1 MNHRKVQADPLYN
14 LVKSM
19 TKSEK
24 RQFKLYANRLD
35 GNADAKFLLLFEL
48 LDRMKF
54 YDENQLLNAD
64 FVKRQQ
70 LSNLKAHL
78 YKQILVSLRLGVSSQ
93 TKSMKLREQ
102 LDFANILYNKGLYKQ
117 SLKILDRI
125 KSQALAIEET
135 SLALQIVELEKI
147 IESQHIVG
155 DIEQKAPV
163 LAKESETLS
172 KANQISS
179 SLSNLSI
186 ELYAMILR
194 SGYVKNDKEYHKV
207 THFFNGR
214 LPEINLSSL
223 GFREKL
229 WYYQS
234 HMWYGFLVQDFLSAY
249 KFANKWVGLFFAFP
263 DLIPLHPVFFV
274 RGHQF
279 LFEALY
285 LLKYRSKFE
294 EALIKFEQMLTQINF
309 PDNRHIAPLIFLG
322 RYHNKINFHFLEG
335 SFDDAQ
341 KLIPDVLHGIEIHHD
356 SIDRHHVMVLYYKIA
371 CIYFGVGDY
380 KNCIAYLEKIIHNK
394 NLVIHDDLMC
404 FSRVLYV
411 VAHYEA
417 GFDYQ
422 LETQLKHTYK
432 FLLKMNELQAV
443 QKAMLQFLRSLT
455 DLYPGELKAAFQ
467 RLHEKLKA
475 YENDPYEKRAF
486 LYLDIIS
493 WLESKI
499 DNRPIASVIK
509 EKAAVLIR

>member
-1 MNHRKVQADPLYN
+1 MNRRRNQADSLFN
-14 LVKSM
+14 LVKSL

-35 GNADAKFLLLFEL
+35 GNADAKFLLLFDL
-48 LDRMKF
+48 LDKMKS
-54 YDENQLLNAD
+54 YDEAQLLSAN
-64 FVKRQQ
+64 FIKRQQ

-78 YKQILVSLRLGVSSQ
+78 YKQILVSLRLSASSQ
-93 TKSMKLREQ
+93 TKSMRLREQ
-102 LDFANILYNKGLYKQ
+102 LDFATILYNKGLYRQ
-117 SLKILDRI
+117 SLKILHRI

-135 SLALQIVELEKI
+135 ALAHQIVEFEKI

-155 DIEQKAPV
+155 DIEQKASD
-163 LAKESETLS
+163 LAFESQLLS
-172 KANQISS
+172 KANQNSS
-179 SLSNLSI
+179 RLSNLSI

-194 SGYVKNDKEYHKV
+194 SGYVKNDKEFHVV
-207 THFFNGR
+207 TKFFNER
-214 LPEINLSSL
+214 LPEINISSL

-229 WYYQS
+229 WYFQS

-249 KFANKWVGLFFAFP
+249 RFANKWVALFFVSP
-263 DLIPLHPVFFV
+263 ELIPLHPVFFV

-294 EALIKFEQMLTQINF
+294 EALKKFEHTLLQINI
-309 PDNRHIAPLIFLG
+309 PDNGHIAPLIFLG

-335 SFDDAQ
+335 SFEEAQ
-341 KLIPDVLHGIEIHHD
+341 LLIPDVLQGLELHSD
-356 SIDRHHVMVLYYKIA
+356 RIDRHHVMVLYYKIG

-380 KNCIAYLEKIIHNK
+380 KNCIEYLEKIINNK
-394 NLVIHDDLMC
+394 NLIIHEDLMC
-404 FSRVLYV
+404 FSRVLHV

-417 GFDYQ
+417 GFDYE
-422 LETQLKHTYK
+422 LETQLKQTYK

-443 QKAMLQFLRSLT
+443 QKAMLQFLRGLT

-467 RLHEKLKA
+467 KLHKTLKS

-486 LYLDIIS
+486 LYLDILS

-499 DNRPIASVIK
+499 DNRSIASVIK
-509 EKAAVLIR
+509 EKAVALIR